1 MEKWLKI
8 ELDRSQ
14 VDTTMDAKIKM
25 LEKEVKRLSLLLD
38 KSDKKIAQMQ
48 SSQLLTKESREQL
61 LTSARNLVEALENY
75 NVVEVYR
82 EL

>member
-1 MEKWLKI
+1 
-8 ELDRSQ
+8 
-14 VDTTMDAKIKM
+14 MDAKIKM

-38 KSDKKIAQMQ
+38 KGDRRIAQMR
-48 SSQLLTKESREQL
+48 SSLILTRESREQL